1 MGEENELELVM
12 LASFPGSGNTWVRLL
27 LEDASGFYTGSVYT
41 DGSLG
46 KFAPVVINR

>member
-1 MGEENELELVM
+1 M

-27 LEDASGFYTGSVYT
+27 LEDASGFYTGSVYA

-46 KFAPVVINR
+46 KIEFVVKKHRKFEVTD